1 MLKPGLHRLAFRLTM
16 KDQVGGWVPLEAQSD
31 LKNKTQAKIGF
42 NQFNQKEDSILGKS
56 SSFIIS

>member
-16 KDQVGGWVPLEAQSD
+16 RDQVGGWVPLEAQSD

-42 NQFNQKEDSILGKS
+42 NQFNQKEDSILG
-56 SSFIIS
+56 